1 MPFGLETKH
10 MRIRAF
16 FLLSLSAAAAVGL
29 LSSVVMVGTEWRHA
43 SAAAQAQQLALAI
56 RAGLGVTEHLALE
69 RGYYLADVLIEG
81 PVEPAERAKIDKLK
95 AETDSA
101 FAEMIDRLNDSGIAE
116 AAARVPELR
125 QIVEQLVA
133 LRAEGDRAL
142 AVALVARDRITVDT
156 LFSRL
161 MKLPGE
167 TERILDPV
175 ENALSGLDSE
185 SARFIAIAR
194 LGWEMRDLSS
204 RRSALY
210 NTALGTQKPIGAAGI
225 EKMADTIGR
234 IDQTWIRIQAA
245 VVRAGNRPRLVAAVD
260 AVRRGYIETGG
271 QLYRSIDE
279 HTRTDGAYGIEPR
292 DFRMQNS
299 AAMQQILP
307 VRDAAITEA
316 IEIADGH
323 RAADLFTLWLAV
335 GLLVLVVAV
344 TAGVAVLL
352 GRRIVGPITILTE
365 VISQLAAGVRDLAVP
380 SRERGDEIGRMAQ
393 AIEELRQRSIEAA
406 AMSESVTTQRAAEAA
421 RVERVAAV
429 TGAFD
434 RHSAA
439 LIEAVVSAASSVGTE
454 AGQTADIARD
464 ISGRTASVVRSST
477 DASGSVETIAAA
489 TEELSI
495 SVRSIAERVRK
506 SAEIAG
512 RAVGEAQRADSRI
525 ASLGAASKAIEGIV
539 KLISS
544 VAAQTNLLALNATI
558 EAARAGEA
566 GRGFAVVASEV
577 KSLAT
582 QTGKAT
588 EEIAAQVQ
596 EIQAATDEAIAA
608 IRDVG
613 LTITEISGIAAELAG
628 SVEQQNAATGEIA
641 GNAQRAADGTRSALA
656 NTATVATATEEAS
669 RTADHMAESVK
680 DLAGRAQLLTSEIR
694 NFLEDLKA
702 A

>member
-1 MPFGLETKH
+1 

-56 RAGLGVTEHLALE
+56 RAGLSVSEHLALE
-69 RGYYLADVLIEG
+69 RGYYLGDLLIDPPIDAG
-81 PVEPAERAKIDKLK
+81 ERSRIDKTK
-95 AETDSA
+95 AETDLA
-101 FAEMIDRLNDSGIAE
+101 FAEIIDRLDGSGIAE
-116 AAARVPELR
+116 ATAKVAELR
-125 QIVEQLVA
+125 QIVTRLAE
-133 LRAEGDRAL
+133 LRTEGDRAL
-142 AVALVARDRITVDT
+142 AVALVARDRTTVDT
-156 LFSRL
+156 LFTRL

-167 TERILDPV
+167 TDRILDPV

-204 RRSALY
+204 RRSIVY
-210 NTALGTQKPIGAAGI
+210 NTALGTHKPVDAAGM
-225 EKMADTIGR
+225 EKNAEATGR
-234 IDQTWIRIQAA
+234 VDQTWIRILAA
-245 VVRAGNRPRLVAAVD
+245 VARTGERPRLVAALDV
-260 AVRRGYIETGG
+260 VRKGYVEAAG
-271 QLYRSIDE
+271 QLYKSLDA
-279 HTRTDGAYGIEPR
+279 HARTDGVYGIEPR
-292 DFRMQNS
+292 DFRLKNS
-299 AAMQQILP
+299 EAMQQILA
-307 VRDAAITEA
+307 VRDAAVAEA
-316 IEIADGH
+316 IDAADGH
-323 RAADLFTLWLAV
+323 RAADLVTLWLAV
-335 GLLVLVVAV
+335 GLLALVVAV
-344 TAGVAVLL
+344 TGGVAMLL
-352 GRRIVGPITILTE
+352 GRRIVGPITVLTE

-406 AMSESVTTQRAAEAA
+406 ALSESVATQRATEAA

-434 RHSAA
+434 RQSAA
-439 LIEAVVSAASSVGTE
+439 LIEAVVSAAGSVGTE
-454 AGQTADIARD
+454 ANQTAVIARD
-464 ISGRTASVVRSST
+464 ISGRTASVVQSSI
-477 DASGSVETIAAA
+477 DASGNVETIAAA

-512 RAVGEAQRADSRI
+512 RAVGEAQRADARI
-525 ASLGAASKAIEGIV
+525 VSLGAASKAIEGIV

-596 EIQAATDEAIAA
+596 QIQAATDEAIAA
-608 IRDVG
+608 IQSVG

-641 GNAQRAADGTRSALA
+641 GNAQRAADGTRSVLA

-669 RTADHMAESVK
+669 RTADRMAESVK

-694 NFLEDLKA
+694 HFLDDLKA

>member
-1 MPFGLETKH
+1 
-10 MRIRAF
+10 MRIRSF

-29 LSSVVMVGTEWRHA
+29 LSAVVTVVSEWRQA

-56 RAGLGVTEHLALE
+56 RAGLGATEHLALE
-69 RGYYLADVLIEG
+69 RGYYLADVL
-81 PVEPAERAKIDKLK
+81 VEDPINASERARIDKFK
-95 AETDSA
+95 AETDVA
-101 FAEMIDRLNDSGIAE
+101 FAEMIDRLNGSGIAE
-116 AAARVPELR
+116 AIAKVAELR
-125 QIVEQLVA
+125 QIVAKLVE

-142 AVALVARDRITVDT
+142 ALPLAARDRNTVDT
-156 LFSRL
+156 LFLRL
-161 MKLPGE
+161 LKLPGE
-167 TERILDPV
+167 TDRILDPV

-185 SARFIAIAR
+185 SARFIAVAR

-210 NTALGTQKPIGAAGI
+210 NTALGTKKPIGAAGY
-225 EKMADTIGR
+225 EKMSEAIGR

-245 VVRAGNRPRLVAAVD
+245 VARTGARPRLVAALDV
-260 AVRRGYIETGG
+260 VRKGYLDGAG
-271 QLYRSIDE
+271 QLYKSVDE
-279 HTRTDGAYGIEPR
+279 QGGRTDGAYVMDPR
-292 DFRMQNS
+292 DFRMKNS
-299 AAMQQILP
+299 EAMQQILA
-307 VRDAAITEA
+307 VRDAAIAEA
-316 IEIADGH
+316 IDAANGH
-323 RAADLFTLWLAV
+323 RAADLMALWMAV
-335 GLLVLVVAV
+335 GMLVLVIAV
-344 TAGVAVLL
+344 TAGVASLL
-352 GRRIVGPITILTE
+352 SRRIVGPISVLTE
-365 VISQLAAGVRDLAVP
+365 VIGRLAGGVRDLDVP
-380 SRERGDEIGRMAQ
+380 SRERRDEIGRMAQ

-406 AMSESVTTQRAAEAA
+406 AMAESVGAQRAAEAA
-421 RVERVAAV
+421 RADRVAAV

-434 RHSAA
+434 RKSAA
-439 LIEAVVSAASSVGTE
+439 LIEAVVSAAGSVGTE
-454 AGQTADIARD
+454 ANQTADIARD
-464 ISGRTASVVRSST
+464 ISTRTASVVQGST

-512 RAVGEAQRADSRI
+512 RAVGEAERADERI
-525 ASLGAASKAIEGIV
+525 VSLGEASKAIEGIV

-544 VAAQTNLLALNATI
+544 VAEQTNLLALNATI

-588 EEIAAQVQ
+588 EEIASQVQ
-596 EIQAATDEAIAA
+596 QIQATTGEAIAA

-613 LTITEISGIAAELAG
+613 ATITEISGIAAELAG
-628 SVEQQNAATGEIA
+628 AVEQQNTATGEIA
-641 GNAQRAADGTRSALA
+641 GNAQRAADGTRNVLA

-669 RTADHMAESVK
+669 RTADHMAESIK

-694 NFLEDLKA
+694 HFLDDLKVA
-702 A
+702 

>member
-1 MPFGLETKH
+1 

-29 LSSVVMVGTEWRHA
+29 LAAVVTVVTESRHA
-43 SAAAQAQQLALAI
+43 SAAAQAQQLAMAI
-56 RAGLGVTEHLALE
+56 RAGLSASEHLALE
-69 RGYYLADVLIEG
+69 RGYYLADVLIE
-81 PVEPAERAKIDKLK
+81 PAIDAGERAKIDKLK
-95 AETDSA
+95 AETDVA
-101 FAEMIDRLNDSGIAE
+101 FADIIDRLERSGIAE
-116 AAARVPELR
+116 ATAKVAELR
-125 QIVEQLVA
+125 QLVARLVA
-133 LRAEGDRAL
+133 LRAEGDGAI
-142 AVALVARDRITVDT
+142 AVALVARDRTTVDT
-156 LFSRL
+156 LFLRML
-161 MKLPGE
+161 KLPGE
-167 TERILDPV
+167 VDRILDPV

-185 SARFIAIAR
+185 SARFIAIGR

-210 NTALGTQKPIGAAGI
+210 NTALGTQKPIGAAGM
-225 EKMADTIGR
+225 EKMAEAIGR

-245 VVRAGNRPRLVAAVD
+245 VARAGDRPRLVSALDV
-260 AVRRGYIETGG
+260 VRKGYIEGAAE
-271 QLYRSIDE
+271 LYKPLDE
-279 HTRTDGAYGIEPR
+279 HARTDGAYAIEPR
-292 DFRMQNS
+292 DFRLKNS
-299 AAMQQILP
+299 AAMQQVLA
-307 VRDAAITEA
+307 VRDAAISEA
-316 IEIADGH
+316 IDAADGH
-323 RAADLFTLWLAV
+323 RAADLVALWLAV

-344 TAGVAVLL
+344 TAGVAMLL
-352 GRRIVGPITILTE
+352 GRRIVGPITVLTE
-365 VISQLAAGVRDLAVP
+365 VISQLAGGVRDFAVP
-380 SRERGDEIGRMAQ
+380 SRERHDEIGRMAQ

-406 AMSESVTTQRAAEAA
+406 AMTESVATQRAAEAA

-434 RHSAA
+434 RQSAT
-439 LIEAVVSAASSVGTE
+439 LIEAVVSAAGSVGAE
-454 AGQTADIARD
+454 ANQTADIARD
-464 ISGRTASVVRSST
+464 ISGRTASVVKSST
-477 DASGSVETIAAA
+477 DASGNVETIAAA

-495 SVRSIAERVRK
+495 SVRGIAERVRK

-512 RAVGEAQRADSRI
+512 RAVGEAQRADARI
-525 ASLGAASKAIEGIV
+525 ASLGAASQAIEGIV

-558 EAARAGEA
+558 EAARAGDA

-577 KSLAT
+577 KGLAT

-596 EIQAATDEAIAA
+596 EIQAATSEAIAA

-628 SVEQQNAATGEIA
+628 AVEQQNAATGEIA
-641 GNAQRAADGTRSALA
+641 GNAQRAADGTRSVLA
-656 NTATVATATEEAS
+656 NTATVATATAEAS
-669 RTADHMAESVK
+669 RTADHMAEAVK

-694 NFLEDLKA
+694 GFLDDLKA

>member
-1 MPFGLETKH
+1 

-16 FLLSLSAAAAVGL
+16 FLMSLSAAAAVGL
-29 LSSVVMVGTEWRHA
+29 LSAVVTVVSEWRQA
-43 SAAAQAQQLALAI
+43 SSAAQAQQLALAI
-56 RAGLGVTEHLALE
+56 RAGLGATEHLALE
-69 RGYYLADVLIEG
+69 RGYYLADVLADAAVDAG
-81 PVEPAERAKIDKLK
+81 ERAKIDKLK

-101 FAEMIDRLNDSGIAE
+101 FAEMISRLDGSGIAE
-116 AAARVPELR
+116 ATAKIAELR
-125 QIVEQLVA
+125 RIVARLVD

-142 AVALVARDRITVDT
+142 AVALVARDRNTVDT
-156 LFSRL
+156 LFQRL
-161 MKLPGE
+161 LKLPGE
-167 TERILDPV
+167 TDRILDPV
-175 ENALSGLDSE
+175 ENALSRLDSE

-210 NTALGTQKPIGAAGI
+210 NTALSTQKPIGAAGM
-225 EKMADTIGR
+225 EKMAEAIGR
-234 IDQTWIRIQAA
+234 IEQTWIRVQAA
-245 VVRAGNRPRLVAAVD
+245 VARAGDRPRLFTALDVVRKGYVEAAG
-260 AVRRGYIETGG
+260 A
-271 QLYRSIDE
+271 LYQSVDE
-279 HTRTDGAYGIEPR
+279 HARTDGAYNIEPR
-292 DFRMQNS
+292 DFRMKNA
-299 AAMQQILP
+299 AAMQQILA
-307 VRDAAITEA
+307 VRDAAIAEA
-316 IEIADGH
+316 IDAADGH
-323 RAADLFTLWLAV
+323 RAADLLTLWLAV
-335 GLLVLVVAV
+335 GMLLLVIGV
-344 TAGVAVLL
+344 TAGVAMLL
-352 GRRIVGPITILTE
+352 GRRIVGPITVLTD
-365 VISQLAAGVRDLAVP
+365 VITQLAGGVRDLAVP
-380 SRERGDEIGRMAQ
+380 SRQRRDEIGRMAQ

-406 AMSESVTTQRAAEAA
+406 AMAESVATQRAAEAA
-421 RVERVAAV
+421 RVDRVATV

-434 RHSAA
+434 RQSAE
-439 LIEAVVSAASSVGTE
+439 LIEAVVSAAGSVGTE
-454 AGQTADIARD
+454 ANQTADIARD
-464 ISGRTASVVRSST
+464 ISGRTASVVESST

-495 SVRSIAERVRK
+495 SVRSIAERVRQ

-512 RAVGEAQRADSRI
+512 RAVGEAQRADARI
-525 ASLGAASKAIEGIV
+525 VSLGAASKAIEGIV

-558 EAARAGEA
+558 EAARAGDA

-596 EIQAATDEAIAA
+596 QIQAATGDAIAA

-641 GNAQRAADGTRSALA
+641 GNAQRAADGTRSVLA

-669 RTADHMAESVK
+669 RTADRMALSVK

-694 NFLEDLKA
+694 HFLDDLKA